1 MKSVSKSLLVQYPKM
16 EPFYARIDSPS
27 GAIML
32 SALYQE
38 EALRLVTGWWCL
50 AMHPIANWMSDGMGY
65 PECAQYQQ
73 QGIQFQAET
82 EVMH

>member
-16 EPFYARIDSPS
+16 DQFMQELIHSLVPS
-27 GAIML
+27 CF
-32 SALYQE
+32 QE

-73 QGIQFQAET
+73 QGIQFQAEK